1 MHNAYLY
8 SHNII
13 ILIILN
19 FLNVTTSSILNTQ
32 LQKWIYNH
40 IDYFNVL
47 LQFVPGIFWKK
58 SLFWILTNIISIPPS
73 IQKKKKPQ
81 EQRKKKISKQ
91 DFVLK
96 QALFSP
102 LNWLPFMLIISL
114 WTQFCFPNWKFLDS
128 EASVYDF
135 FYGLKRLHRAY

>member
-19 FLNVTTSSILNTQ
+19 FLNVATSSILNTQ

-47 LQFVPGIFWKK
+47 LQFVPGVFWKK
-58 SLFWILTNIISIPPS
+58 SLFWILTNIISIPPN
-73 IQKKKKPQ
+73 IQKKKKKTTQ
-81 EQRKKKISKQ
+81 EHKKKKKSKQ
-91 DFVLK
+91 DFALK
-96 QALFSP
+96 
-102 LNWLPFMLIISL
+102 
-114 WTQFCFPNWKFLDS
+114 
-128 EASVYDF
+128 
-135 FYGLKRLHRAY
+135 

>member
-47 LQFVPGIFWKK
+47 LQFVPGVFWKK
-58 SLFWILTNIISIPPS
+58 KFILDSHQYNLHTPKHT
-73 IQKKKKPQ
+73 KKKKKKK
-81 EQRKKKISKQ
+81 EQKKKKISKKN
-91 DFVLK
+91 FALK
-96 QALFSP
+96 
-102 LNWLPFMLIISL
+102 
-114 WTQFCFPNWKFLDS
+114 
-128 EASVYDF
+128 
-135 FYGLKRLHRAY
+135 